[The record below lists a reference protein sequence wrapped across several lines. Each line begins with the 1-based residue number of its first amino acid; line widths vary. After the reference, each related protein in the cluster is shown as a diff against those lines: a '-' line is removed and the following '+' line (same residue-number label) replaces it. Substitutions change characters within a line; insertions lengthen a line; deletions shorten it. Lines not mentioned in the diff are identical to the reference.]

1 MTDRSASSPA
11 DGSGSHVS
19 VVLPDKLYFK
29 VREVSAITGVA
40 PYVLRYWETEFHQ
53 IRPKRTDAG
62 QRLFRKRDVLQI
74 LEIKQLLY
82 KKKYT
87 IEGARR
93 FLREKHR
100 RPDDDA
106 APGRVLKEIRDELIK
121 LRKMVS

>member
-1 MTDRSASSPA
+1 LTERNASSPA

-19 VVLPDKLYFK
+19 VALPDKLYFK

-82 KKKYT
+82 EKKYT

-93 FLREKHR
+93 YLRER
-100 RPDDDA
+100 RRRSDDDA
-106 APGRVLKEIRDELIK
+106 APDRVFKEIRDELIK